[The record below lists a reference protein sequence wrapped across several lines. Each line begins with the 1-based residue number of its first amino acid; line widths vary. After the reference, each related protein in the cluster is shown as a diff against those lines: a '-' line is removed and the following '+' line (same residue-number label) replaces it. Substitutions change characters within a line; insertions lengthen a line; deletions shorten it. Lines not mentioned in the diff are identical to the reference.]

1 MISWLTAPLLSVS
14 PTGYGSKVIDGDQL
28 SIQGFNDF
36 VCFLKELLRFRYL
49 PEGLRHGVGVFEKAF
64 KTKFSCVSKEMFH
77 ECKCCQKIEPLVFF
91 FSSCSSSQQGVE
103 DFQALLEGFP
113 GSSIQK
119 DPRVWKIGNLLCI
132 YCVIHSNTQ

>member
-49 PEGLRHGVGVFEKAF
+49 PECLRHGVGVFEKAF
-64 KTKFSCVSKEMFH
+64 QVQLRIQGDVSRVQILSKDWA
-77 ECKCCQKIEPLVFF
+77 PVFF
-91 FSSCSSSQQGVE
+91 FASCSSSQQVVE